1 MSTIKVNKIEN
12 TATADGGIAIDAS
25 GHVTVDGQQL
35 PTAGALSNRNLVAN
49 GSMIVA
55 QRGTSTTGVGATNNV
70 FPCVDRFKIFS
81 ANTAGR
87 MTVSQDSDAPA
98 GFAKSMKLATTTAD
112 TSIAAGELFGFRYT
126 FEGQDLQMLD
136 KGASGAK
143 QITLSFYVKAN
154 AAATYTVELHDVTN
168 TRHNTQNFSVT
179 TSWTRVVLTFAGDTT
194 GTLTSDNAD
203 RFRVNWWLHGGS
215 TYTGGTFT
223 SNTWAAR
230 SNGNMINASDTSI
243 FDSTSRTLFITGV
256 QLEVGDKATPFEH
269 RSFGDEL
276 ARCQRYYNMVAKG
289 NGATMLNFAVY
300 ATNNAYGVLNFPV
313 HMRATPTVD
322 SSDGTGHFQFSSA
335 AAQDNFDTLVAGN
348 GSERA
353 IEFRANSSGGLGIG
367 TAGNAGWVR
376 LTNASAFIGVSA
388 EL

>member
-1 MSTIKVNKIEN
+1 MSTLKVTNIEHGS
-12 TATADGGIAIDAS
+12 TTDGGIQLDSS
-25 GHVTVDGQQL
+25 GHVTVDGQQM
-35 PTAGALSNRNLVAN
+35 PTAGALSNRNLIIN
-49 GSMIVA
+49 GAMTVS
-55 QRGTSTTGVGATNNV
+55 QRDTSTTGVGATNNV

-98 GFAKSMKLATTTAD
+98 GFANSMKMATTTAD

-143 QITLSFYVKAN
+143 QVTLSFYVKAN
-154 AAATYTVELHDVTN
+154 AAATYTLELHDVTN

-179 TSWTRVVLTFAGDTT
+179 TSWSRVELTFAADTT

-203 RFRVNWWLHGGS
+203 RFRVNWWLHAGS

-230 SNGNMINASDTSI
+230 SNANMVNSSDTSI

-256 QLEVGDKATPFEH
+256 QLEVGEKATPFEH

-276 ARCQRYYNMVAKG
+276 ARCMRYYETGVCFGMYKTSDDTYGWTNYSVQKRANPSVELNPPGSNPSNNQAYYWSTDTNDRG
-289 NGATMLNFAVY
+289 NRDINEINPSNQVGGQSNFKNGFIATMGGFTPAS
-300 ATNNAYGVLNFPV
+300 TNDAMWTSNYIA
-313 HMRATPTVD
+313 
-322 SSDGTGHFQFSSA
+322 
-335 AAQDNFDTLVAGN
+335 
-348 GSERA
+348 E
-353 IEFRANSSGGLGIG
+353 
-367 TAGNAGWVR
+367 
-376 LTNASAFIGVSA
+376 A

>member
-1 MSTIKVNKIEN
+1 MSTLKVTNIEHGS
-12 TATADGGIAIDAS
+12 TTDGGIQLDSS
-25 GHVTVDGQQL
+25 GHVTVDGQQM
-35 PTAGALSNRNLVAN
+35 PTAGASSNRNLIHN
-49 GSMIVA
+49 GAMNVA
-55 QRGTSTTGVGATNNV
+55 QRDTSTTGVGATNNV

-98 GFAKSMKLATTTAD
+98 GFANSMKMATTTAD

-143 QITLSFYVKAN
+143 QVTLSFYVKAN
-154 AAATYTVELHDVTN
+154 AAATYTLELHDVTN

-179 TSWTRVVLTFAGDTT
+179 TSWSRVELTFAADTT

-203 RFRVNWWLHGGS
+203 RFRVNWWLHAGS

-230 SNGNMINASDTSI
+230 SNANMVNSSDTSI

-256 QLEVGDKATPFEH
+256 QLEVGEKATPFEH

-276 ARCQRYYNMVAKG
+276 ARCMRYYETGVCFGMYKTSDDTYGWTNYSVQKRANPSVELNPPGSNPSNNQAYYWSTDTNDRG
-289 NGATMLNFAVY
+289 NRAINEINPSNQVGGQSNFKNGFIATMGGFTPAS
-300 ATNNAYGVLNFPV
+300 TNDAMWTSNYIA
-313 HMRATPTVD
+313 
-322 SSDGTGHFQFSSA
+322 
-335 AAQDNFDTLVAGN
+335 
-348 GSERA
+348 E
-353 IEFRANSSGGLGIG
+353 
-367 TAGNAGWVR
+367 
-376 LTNASAFIGVSA
+376 A

>member
-12 TATADGGIAIDAS
+12 TATTDGGVAIDAT
-25 GHVTVDGQQL
+25 GHVTVDGVQL
-35 PTAGALSNRNLVAN
+35 PTAGALSNRNLIIN
-49 GSMIVA
+49 GAMNVA

-98 GFAKSMKLATTTAD
+98 GFANSMKMATTTAD
-112 TSIAAGELFGFRYT
+112 TSIAAGELYGFRYT

-168 TRHNTQNFSVT
+168 TRHNTQNFSAT
-179 TSWTRVVLTFAGDTT
+179 TSWTKVVLTFAGDTT

-203 RFRVNWWLHGGS
+203 RFRVNWWLHAGS

-230 SNGNMINASDTSI
+230 SNANMVNSSDSSI

-256 QLEVGDKATPFEH
+256 QLEVGSKATPFEH
-269 RSFGDEL
+269 ESYGQTL
-276 ARCQRYYNMVAKG
+276 AKSQRYYYRTGENGLTTNLMTMC
-289 NGATMLNFAVY
+289 NEGATSASGGMQH
-300 ATNNAYGVLNFPV
+300 PV
-313 HMRATPTVD
+313 FMRAIPTLTYGSGIKYY
-322 SSDGTGHFQFSSA
+322 SSPTSTISFTNAANRCSTSQLAAYITATG
-335 AAQDNFDTLVAGN
+335 L
-348 GSERA
+348 
-353 IEFRANSSGGLGIG
+353 
-367 TAGNAGWVR
+367 TAGGSGTLYRQSSTEGYIELN
-376 LTNASAFIGVSA
+376 A

>member
-1 MSTIKVNKIEN
+1 MSTLKVTNIEHGS
-12 TATADGGIAIDAS
+12 TTDGGIQLDNA
-25 GHVTVDGQQL
+25 GHVTVDGQQM
-35 PTAGALSNRNLVAN
+35 PTAGALSNRNLIHN
-49 GSMIVA
+49 GAMNVA
-55 QRGTSTTGVGATNNV
+55 QRDTSTTGVGATNNV

-98 GFAKSMKLATTTAD
+98 GFANSMKMATTTAD

-143 QITLSFYVKAN
+143 QVTLSFYVKAN
-154 AAATYTVELHDVTN
+154 AAATYTLELHDVTN

-179 TSWTRVVLTFAGDTT
+179 TSWSRVELTFAADTT

-230 SNGNMINASDTSI
+230 SNGNMINSSDTSI

-256 QLEVGDKATPFEH
+256 QLEVGEKATPFEH
-269 RSFGDEL
+269 RSYGDEL
-276 ARCQRYYNMVAKG
+276 ARCMRYCQRYGEGTRIALGIWDNVSGGDRLLAHHY
-289 NGATMLNFAVY
+289 L
-300 ATNNAYGVLNFPV
+300 PV
-313 HMRATPTVD
+313 WMRATPAVTQVTNGHAVVEGVAWYD
-322 SSDGTGHFQFSSA
+322 VTAVTLQSESSRKVVVYMATTSTTGVVTSSG
-335 AAQDNFDTLVAGN
+335 DTPGAWGN
-348 GSERA
+348 GA
-353 IEFRANSSGGLGIG
+353 KVTLD
-367 TAGNAGWVR
+367 
-376 LTNASAFIGVSA
+376 A